1 MKVNKIVMVED
12 TQSLKLLRKII
23 RRQPIEEKQKKIK
36 KIKYKFNKR

>member
-12 TQSLKLLRKII
+12 TEGLKILRNII
-23 RRQPIEEKQKKIK
+23 RRKKSKTKQTKQN